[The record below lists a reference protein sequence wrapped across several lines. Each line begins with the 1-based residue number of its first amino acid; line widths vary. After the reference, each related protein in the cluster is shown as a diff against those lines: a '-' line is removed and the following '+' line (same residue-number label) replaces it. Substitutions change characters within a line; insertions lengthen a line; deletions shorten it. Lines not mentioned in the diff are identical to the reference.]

1 MRKFYPTRIK
11 ERIRECTFFT
21 VFGFVVLVL
30 AGAVR
35 ETKADFVEQPICTH
49 SADQLE
55 PRISAEST
63 DANEIIVV
71 WTDCRDGDYP
81 TSRIYMWDS
90 NGIKPVSKNASK
102 YRQRYPDISKSYVV
116 WEDSGAIFFKNLKDP
131 NSEQLIS
138 AGTSPAISGNTVV
151 WREKRVIVNP
161 VDGIFM
167 WDPVNGKRVVYTN
180 PDPNTNLSSLDIS
193 GNKVVWQE
201 DVNGNSD
208 IYMWDPVNGR
218 RIICNHPAYQ
228 MHPAISKD
236 IVVWEDGRGE
246 HRNLD
251 IYMWDPIN
259 GEKAVCTNRA
269 HQRNP
274 AVFVDIIVKI
284 VWEDYRNDIGHIPE
298 MPGNP
303 DIYMW
308 DPVNGERA
316 VCTNPVRPPY
326 FLPPQSCPDI
336 SGNYIVWQDS
346 RKNLW
351 DEDIYMAKIPEKTI
365 KADFDNDGI
374 VNFNDFAK
382 FAEQWLA
389 TEQWFTD
396 E

>member
-1 MRKFYPTRIK
+1 MRKFYSTKIK
-11 ERIRECTFFT
+11 KGLRECTFFT
-21 VFGFVVLVL
+21 VFGFVVLAL
-30 AGAVR
+30 TGAVR
-35 ETKADFVEQPICTH
+35 ETRADFIEQPICTYPE
-49 SADQLE
+49 SQSE
-55 PRISAEST
+55 PRISAESS

-71 WTDCRDGDYP
+71 WTDYRDGYYN
-81 TSRIYMWDS
+81 SRIYMWDS
-90 NGIKPVSKNASK
+90 NGIRPVSKNPS
-102 YRQRYPDISKSYVV
+102 RQRYPDISKSYVV

-167 WDPVNGKRVVYTN
+167 WDPVNGKRVVYAN

-201 DVNGNSD
+201 YANGNWDIWMWDPIDGVKVICNNPAQQRNPSISGNVVVWEDNRGAHGNWD
-208 IYMWDPVNGR
+208 IYMWDPVNGE
-218 RIICNHPAYQ
+218 
-228 MHPAISKD
+228 IS
-236 IVVWEDGRGE
+236 
-246 HRNLD
+246 
-251 IYMWDPIN
+251 
-259 GEKAVCTNRA
+259 VCTNLA
-269 HQRNP
+269 PQYNP
-274 AVFVDIIVKI
+274 VVFVDIIVKI

-382 FAEQWLA
+382 FVEQWLA
-389 TEQWFTD
+389 TEQWFAS